1 VWQGMRNPQDAMA
14 VEMGDELASAEQM
27 TLKQAIIWLLV
38 GLTLL
43 ILASRLLVYGAV
55 FIAQSLGVSDL
66 IIGLTVVAVGTSLPE
81 LASSLI
87 AIKKGEHDIAL
98 GNVIG
103 SNLFN
108 TLAVVGIAAAIEP
121 MAVEA
126 VVLTRDWTLMAVLT
140 AAIFVMGYGYKKQG
154 RINRVEGALLLAIF
168 IGYTGYLISTVLS

>member
-1 VWQGMRNPQDAMA
+1 M
-14 VEMGDELASAEQM
+14 
-27 TLKQAIIWLLV
+27 
-38 GLTLL
+38 
-43 ILASRLLVYGAV
+43 
-55 FIAQSLGVSDL
+55 
-66 IIGLTVVAVGTSLPE
+66 
-81 LASSLI
+81 
-87 AIKKGEHDIAL
+87 
-98 GNVIG
+98 IG